1 MFVITG
7 ATGNTGSVAAETLLA
22 AGKKV
27 RVVVRDAAKAKGLA
41 ERGAEVFTADLNDE
55 AALTR
60 AFEGA
65 DGVFVLSPPDVTLK
79 DFLGERKK
87 LTDGFARAAK
97 AAEVKHVVLLSSI
110 GAQHEDG
117 TGMIRSTYAAEQALR
132 ATGLPVTFVR
142 AAYFVENWGAVLQA
156 VQRDGVLPS
165 FIAASRAIPMVASRD
180 IGKSV
185 AQALLDGP
193 RGARVIELAGPVEV
207 KPSDV
212 AAALSKIFGKP
223 VNVAEAPL
231 SAVVPTFTSF
241 GFSQNVAELF
251 RELYEGV
258 GNGKVAW
265 QGGEAELQRGSTT
278 LEQTLRALTGKQ

>member
-22 AGKKV
+22 AGKQV
-27 RVVVRDAAKAKGLA
+27 RVVVRDAAKAKALA
-41 ERGAEVFTADLNDE
+41 ERGAEVVTADLSDE
-55 AALTR
+55 AALRR

-65 DGVFVLSPPDVTLK
+65 DGVYLLSPPDVTLK

-87 LTDGFARAAK
+87 LTDGLARVAK
-97 AAEVKHVVLLSSI
+97 AAGVKHVVLLSSI
-110 GAQHEDG
+110 GSQHDSG
-117 TGMIRSTYAAEQALR
+117 TGMIRSTHAAEQALR

-142 AAYFVENWGAVLQA
+142 AAYFVENWATVLQPA
-156 VQRDGVLPS
+156 QQDGVLPS
-165 FIAASRAIPMVASRD
+165 FIAASQAIPMVASRD
-180 IGKSV
+180 IGKAV

-193 RGARVIELAGPVEV
+193 RGTRVIELAGPVEV

-212 AAALSKIFGKP
+212 AAALSKIFGKS

-241 GFSQNVAELF
+241 GMSDDVAGLF

-258 GNGKVAW
+258 ANGKVSW
-265 QGGEAELQRGSTT
+265 QGGSTELQRGSTPI
-278 LEQTLRALTGKQ
+278 EQTLRALTGKQ